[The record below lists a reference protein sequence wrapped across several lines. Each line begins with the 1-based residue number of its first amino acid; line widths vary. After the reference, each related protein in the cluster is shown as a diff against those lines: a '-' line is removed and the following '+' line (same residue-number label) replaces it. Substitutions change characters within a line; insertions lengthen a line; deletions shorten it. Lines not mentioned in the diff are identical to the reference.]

1 MTGQDR
7 HSDGV
12 SVSKR
17 DGKKEAMQIWRRD
30 PKRAKRE
37 GRDNLGPLVYQGE
50 HTLVDK
56 PPIVPY

>member
-1 MTGQDR
+1 MTVQDR
-7 HSDGV
+7 HSDEV

-30 PKRAKRE
+30 PKRE